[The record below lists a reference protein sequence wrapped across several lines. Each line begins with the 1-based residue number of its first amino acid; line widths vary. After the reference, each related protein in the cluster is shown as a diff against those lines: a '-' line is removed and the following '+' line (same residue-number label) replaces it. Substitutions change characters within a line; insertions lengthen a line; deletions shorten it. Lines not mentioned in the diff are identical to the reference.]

1 MEAYPRETYPRETYP
16 REAYPRETYI
26 VGRVWTSRCH
36 SGRVGSDG
44 VIVQVDGRQLRL
56 SHLGKVLYP
65 AIGFTKGE
73 VIDYYTRIAPVILPH
88 LADRPLTLRRYPDG
102 VMADSFYDK
111 DASRHAPD
119 WLRVVRLPTPGSSK
133 MHDEIGYAVVD
144 GLAALVW
151 AANLAGL
158 ELHVPQWTIGPGG
171 DPQTP
176 DLLVFDLDPGPPAT
190 VVECARVAEMIRDLL
205 AQDGLECHA
214 KTSGS
219 KGLQVYAAVRTT
231 DAKDTSTYARQVAER
246 LAAQRSDAVVSRM
259 TKAARRGKVFVDWSQ
274 NNPAKTT
281 VAPYSLRGREQPTVS
296 TPVTW
301 QEVAECGEPAD
312 LVFTADVVLQRVQGH
327 GDLFADLYTRP
338 QTQRPLLPSR

>member
-1 MEAYPRETYPRETYP
+1 MAGCLARFTPPVVLTGTV
-16 REAYPRETYI
+16 
-26 VGRVWTSRCH
+26 VGM
-36 SGRVGSDG
+36 GSDE
-44 VIVQVDGRQLRL
+44 VIVQVEGRKLRL
-56 SHLGKVLYP
+56 SNLGKVLYP
-65 AIGFTKGE
+65 ETGFTKGE
-73 VIDYYTRIAPVILPH
+73 VIDYYNRIAPAILPH

-102 VMADSFYDK
+102 VVAESFYDK

-133 MHDEIGYAVVD
+133 GHDEIGYAVVD
-144 GLAALVW
+144 EVAALVW

-158 ELHVPQWTIGPGG
+158 ELHVPQWRLGPEGV
-171 DPQTP
+171 PQAP

-205 AQDGLECHA
+205 AREGLECHA

-219 KGLQVYAAVRTT
+219 KGLQVYAAVQTT
-231 DAKDTSTYARQVAER
+231 DAKATSTYARQVAER
-246 LAAQRSDAVVSRM
+246 LAVQRPEEVVSRM
-259 TKAARRGKVFVDWSQ
+259 VKAARRGKVLVDWSQ

-301 QEVAECGEPAD
+301 HEVAKCDKPAD
-312 LVFTADVVLQRVQGH
+312 LVFTADVVRQRVQRH
-327 GDLFADLYTRP
+327 GDLFAGLYTCPRA
-338 QTQRPLLPSR
+338 QRPLLPSR